1 MDPITMSLLA
11 AQGVA
16 GLGKAGYG
24 LYQQRAGR
32 EALAG
37 VEEASRMKPAEY
49 AEMLKQAK
57 AGQAVQQRID
67 AINRS
72 LATSTEALQQSGS
85 RAVIGGIGKVT
96 QAGTNATNQLYNQ
109 QQQDIMRALGASA
122 MGSERQIARD
132 TQRELMQTQMAQN
145 AINAGVQNLV
155 SGVSDIGGTIGYA
168 AALGSTGS
176 KNKPADTPGL
186 ELASKGLGE
195 GAEGLNLA
203 EEALTKGAAS
213 QPLDLKAIAEMYK
226 PTTSPLGDL
235 TPQEEEDAL
244 RMIQGMYKQGGA
256 VKTPG
261 EFNHDS
267 NPIYM
272 VQDGDIVGEMTGGEY
287 VLNPQQAKK
296 IAAQSKYF
304 RNLLKTKRFK

>member
-11 AQGVA
+11 AQGIA

-67 AINRS
+67 AINRNLS
-72 LATSTEALQQSGS
+72 TSTEALQQSGS

-96 QAGTNATNQLYNQ
+96 QSGTNATNQLYAQ

-122 MGSERQIARD
+122 SGSERQIARD
-132 TQRELMQTQMAQN
+132 TQRELMQTQMAQS
-145 AINAGVQNLV
+145 AINAGVQNTV
-155 SGVSDIGGTIGYA
+155 SGVSDIGGTLGYSAAIG
-168 AALGSTGS
+168 SNS
-176 KNKPADTPGL
+176 KSSPSLNTDARADNLNKQMQSDLFKNQFDQDGLIVDTQSPTSGMSPEEFKKLLEGFNGELSLNGL
-186 ELASKGLGE
+186 EDI
-195 GAEGLNLA
+195 
-203 EEALTKGAAS
+203 
-213 QPLDLKAIAEMYK
+213 PEM
-226 PTTSPLGDL
+226 
-235 TPQEEEDAL
+235 E
-244 RMIQGMYKQGGA
+244 QGGA
-256 VKTPG
+256 IKTPG

-272 VQDGDIVGEMTGGEY
+272 VQDGDVVGEMTGGEY
-287 VLNPQQAKK
+287 VLNPKQAKK

>member
-32 EALAG
+32 DALAG

-155 SGVSDIGGTIGYA
+155 GGLSDIGGTLGYA
-168 AALGSTGS
+168 AALGAGAKSPST
-176 KNKPADTPGL
+176 DTPGM
-186 ELASKGLGE
+186 ELATKGLGT
-195 GAEGLNLA
+195 GAESLNLA
-203 EEALTKGAAS
+203 DEALTKGAAS
-213 QPLDLKAIAEMYK
+213 QPIDVKAIAEMYK
-226 PTTSPLGDL
+226 PTSSALGDL
-235 TPQEEEDAL
+235 TPQEEEEAL
-244 RMIQGMYKQGGA
+244 RMIQGMYKQGGV

-272 VQDGDIVGEMTGGEY
+272 VQDGDVIGEMTGDEY
-287 VLNPQQAKK
+287 VLNPPQAKK

>member
-67 AINRS
+67 EINRALS
-72 LATSTEALQQSGS
+72 TSTEALQQSGS

-96 QAGTNATNQLYNQ
+96 QAGTTATNQLLSQ
-109 QQQDIMRALGASA
+109 QQRDIMSALGASA

-155 SGVSDIGGTIGYA
+155 GGISDIGGTLGYT
-168 AALGSTGS
+168 AALGAGS
-176 KNKPADTPGL
+176 KSGPALNTAARAENLTKQTQSDLFENQFNQDGSMFNQQSPAASGMSAEELKKLLEGFDGELSLTGL
-186 ELASKGLGE
+186 EDV
-195 GAEGLNLA
+195 
-203 EEALTKGAAS
+203 
-213 QPLDLKAIAEMYK
+213 PEM
-226 PTTSPLGDL
+226 
-235 TPQEEEDAL
+235 
-244 RMIQGMYKQGGA
+244 KQGGI

-261 EFNHDS
+261 EFNHNS

-272 VQDGDIVGEMTGGEY
+272 VQDGDVIGEMTGDEY
-287 VLNPQQAKK
+287 VLNPPQAKK
-296 IAAQSKYF
+296 ITAQSKYF

>member
-1 MDPITMSLLA
+1 MSLLA

-32 EALAG
+32 DALAG

-67 AINRS
+67 EINRALS
-72 LATSTEALQQSGS
+72 TSTEALQQSGS

-96 QAGTNATNQLYNQ
+96 QAGTTATNQLLGQ
-109 QQQDIMRALGASA
+109 QQRDIMNALGTSA

-155 SGVSDIGGTIGYA
+155 GGISDIGGTLGYTAAIGA
-168 AALGSTGS
+168 GS
-176 KNKPADTPGL
+176 KSGSDLNTSARAENLTKQTQSDIFENQFNQNGSMFKQQSPAASGMSAEEFKKLLEGFDGELSLTGL
-186 ELASKGLGE
+186 EDV
-195 GAEGLNLA
+195 
-203 EEALTKGAAS
+203 
-213 QPLDLKAIAEMYK
+213 QEM
-226 PTTSPLGDL
+226 
-235 TPQEEEDAL
+235 
-244 RMIQGMYKQGGA
+244 KQGGA
-256 VKTPG
+256 IKTPG

-287 VLNPQQAKK
+287 VFNPTQAKEM
-296 IAAQSKYF
+296 QQLSKSGSSPLHKF
-304 RNLLKTKRFK
+304 VRSLLNKSQFK

>member
-32 EALAG
+32 DALAG

-132 TQRELMQTQMAQN
+132 TQRELMQTQMGQN

-155 SGVSDIGGTIGYA
+155 GGISDIGGTLGYTAAIGA
-168 AALGSTGS
+168 GSESGS
-176 KNKPADTPGL
+176 DLNTSARAENLTKQTQSDIFENQFNQDPLVNKQSPASSGVSAEEFKKLFEGFDGELSLTGL
-186 ELASKGLGE
+186 EDV
-195 GAEGLNLA
+195 
-203 EEALTKGAAS
+203 
-213 QPLDLKAIAEMYK
+213 QEM
-226 PTTSPLGDL
+226 D
-235 TPQEEEDAL
+235 
-244 RMIQGMYKQGGA
+244 QGGV

-261 EFNHDS
+261 EFNHNS

-272 VQDGDIVGEMTGGEY
+272 VQDGDVIGEMTGDEY
-287 VLNPQQAKK
+287 VLNPPQAKK